1 MVIITM
7 MMVKID
13 RKIDQGIITN
23 LQWFDDLTGMRP
35 MILMICGSFDQDEI
49 FHYDDLSSVA
59 RWQRGLQGL
68 DDDPHWRIHSLFSHA
83 DRAQR

>member
-1 MVIITM
+1 M

-23 LQWFDDLTGMRP
+23 LQWFDDLTGMMP
-35 MILMICGSFDQDEI
+35 MILIIGGSCDQDDI

-59 RWQRGLQGL
+59 RGQRGLQDL
-68 DDDPHWRIHSLFSHA
+68 DDDPHWRIHSLLSHA

>member
-1 MVIITM
+1 MVVIITM

-49 FHYDDLSSVA
+49 YLSSVA
-59 RWQRGLQGL
+59 RGQRGLQGL
-68 DDDPHWRIHSLFSHA
+68 DDDPHWRIHSLLSHA